1 MAACPRAWRLLAC
14 HDANQTAMMRTIF
27 IGALLTLG
35 GCNMV
40 GKTLDRE
47 GRMIDSQARDWRLVA
62 TVSDRGRLRDWRSSF
77 VAALTAARRSGAA
90 AKIDD
95 EGALLRPDA
104 ALPGPR
110 LPNGTYRCR
119 TTKLGGKST
128 GMLDYVAYPP
138 FVCRVRQERGLQGF
152 AKLSGSQRQ
161 VGLIFPGDLL
171 RDVFLG
177 TVMFGDEDR
186 AMQYGGDPDR
196 DIGGYVERIGPARWR
211 LIMPRPTFESQMDVI
226 ELVPA
231 G

>member
-1 MAACPRAWRLLAC
+1 
-14 HDANQTAMMRTIF
+14 MMRTIL

-35 GCNMV
+35 GCNTV
-40 GKTLDRE
+40 GQTLDRE
-47 GRMIDSQARDWRLVA
+47 GRMIDSQMRDWRLVA
-62 TVSDRGRLRDWRSSF
+62 TPNDRERLRDWRPSF
-77 VAALTAARRSGAA
+77 VGALAAARRSGAG
-90 AKIDD
+90 AKIDA

-110 LPNGTYRCR
+110 LANGTYRCR
-119 TTKLGGKST
+119 TTKLGAKSA
-128 GMLDYVAYPP
+128 GMLDYIAYPP

-161 VGLIFPGDLL
+161 VGLIFPGDAL

-177 TVMFGDEDR
+177 TVMFGDENR

-196 DIGGYVERIGPARWR
+196 DSAGYVERVGPARWR
-211 LIMPRPTFESQMDVI
+211 LIMPRPTYESQIDVI